1 MVLDGN
7 SFQEYPVNGGVPQ
20 RSILGPK
27 LFLLYERVLEVA
39 KLAYATKTKQIITFQ
54 KLGPRDFWQIA
65 NSVLSKGKSAILPLL
80 NSPEVMMVQGLT

>member
-54 KLGPRDFWQIA
+54 KLDPGDFWRIA
-65 NSVLSKGKSAILPLL
+65 NSVLSEVKSAILPLF
-80 NSPEVMMVQGLT
+80 NSPEVMMV